1 MSSMEQQ
8 HTDTPQPSV
17 SAPMRGVAVAS
28 VSLGFFSLLV
38 FWWFPFGLFLSII
51 GLTIGVVSWVV
62 GLRGGSDGEN
72 FAQLGTILCVISLTL
87 ILTIRVGLHVFLMDR

>member
-1 MSSMEQQ
+1 MEQQ
-8 HTDTPQPSV
+8 HTVAPQPSV

-51 GLTIGVVSWVV
+51 GLTIGLVSWIS
-62 GLRGGSDGEN
+62 GLRGGPDGEN
-72 FAQLGTILCVISLTL
+72 YAMLGTILCTISLGL